1 MKSYSM
7 ERTMNIQSII
17 PAPVEARVNLSSAA
31 DALQRDRDQV
41 GQEKALE
48 QVSSDK
54 KKQVQSE
61 ELLQNIKALTDNGT
75 YSVRFETYQDTEELV
90 INLVDSKTGETI
102 RQIPPKEILG
112 MHKALADLRGNIV
125 ETQS

>member
-1 MKSYSM
+1 
-7 ERTMNIQSII
+7 MNIQTMT
-17 PAPVEARVNLSSAA
+17 PTPVEARASMSSGA
-31 DALQRDRDQV
+31 DALQRDRDQA

-54 KKQVQSE
+54 EKQVQPE

-75 YSVRFETYQDTEELV
+75 YSVRFEMYQDTEELV